1 MPLMSSSPPA
11 LDAVGRGEVGAEEE
25 ELRGFRQFPVGVSCR
40 PPGLADCPQ
49 LTSSLGQPS
58 PPIKSA
64 THHSGSNL
72 NLPVKQSQPTFSM
85 NLGSGWNEKDME
97 HQALKA
103 ESGVPLTNDYRS
115 ADTCIAFAANACIQK
130 EEVGFA
136 DFTVFTEQSVHH
148 WCCGFTPSG
157 NPEKFNSRLGQGNS
171 SNSPLGRTYSPGQG
185 GLVES
190 ELLPH
195 CSYKEKE
202 EGCTIIR
209 SWQEGDAAVAR
220 PYQDQQQPQET
231 SATLFFEKRE
241 SDQSDLIC
249 RGSGF
254 KTSEVWADGCEQSNK
269 QEEPG
274 NYHSGNNS
282 TVKCAES
289 KTEEDLHHFNS
300 SATQEDS
307 ATSSL
312 PQSGM
317 CNDISDTDCGL
328 ESHRDPVHVRGADA
342 AVLILGTLPPSDSF
356 ADFCAAPV
364 QGDGEDLWAEF
375 TDMKEQDGGPA
386 WTGEQVNYVPTEDE
400 DKAEQC
406 GVAGQTDCQVRGLRD

>member
-1 MPLMSSSPPA
+1 MEPAAIMPLMSSSPPA
-11 LDAVGRGEVGAEEE
+11 LDAVGRGEVGAEAE
-25 ELRGFRQFPVGVSCR
+25 ELRGFGQFPVGVSCR

-49 LTSSLGQPS
+49 SASSLGQPS

-64 THHSGSNL
+64 THHFGSNL

-85 NLGSGWNEKDME
+85 NLGSGWNKMDME
-97 HQALKA
+97 HQALNA
-103 ESGVPLTNDYRS
+103 ESGVHLTNDYHN
-115 ADTCIAFAANACIQK
+115 ADTCIASAANAHIQK

-157 NPEKFNSRLGQGNS
+157 TPEKFNGRLGQGV
-171 SNSPLGRTYSPGQG
+171 
-185 GLVES
+185 LVQS

-195 CSYKEKE
+195 CSSKEKE
-202 EGCTIIR
+202 EGCTII
-209 SWQEGDAAVAR
+209 WQEGDAAVAR
-220 PYQDQQQPQET
+220 LYQDQQQPQET
-231 SATLFFEKRE
+231 SATLVFEKRE
-241 SDQSDLIC
+241 SDQSDLTC
-249 RGSGF
+249 RGAGF
-254 KTSEVWADGCEQSNK
+254 KTSEVWTDGCEQSKK

-289 KTEEDLHHFNS
+289 KTEEDLHHFIS
-300 SATQEDS
+300 SATQENS

-312 PQSGM
+312 PQSGT

-328 ESHRDPVHVRGADA
+328 ESHRDAVHVRGADA

-356 ADFCAAPV
+356 ADFCTAPV

-375 TDMKEQDGGPA
+375 TDRKEQDGGPT

-406 GVAGQTDCQVRGLRD
+406 GVTGQTDCQVRGLLDKHV